1 MKGLF
6 KHFIL
11 PALLIGVVL
20 IFWRGIMSNRYAS
33 TEESIKFIQEHINHR
48 GELVD
53 HNREINVNSID
64 DIKLFVKEKEIRL
77 DFGEITMMWKPEDFV
92 SKENRD
98 LLAKI
103 NITMFKDKDTGMLRV
118 FYGEEEIQRWVY

>member
-1 MKGLF
+1 MKNFF
-6 KHFIL
+6 KYFVL
-11 PALLIGVVL
+11 PALFLAVAFIL
-20 IFWRGIMSNRYAS
+20 WKGIMSTKYTS
-33 TEESIKFIQEHINHR
+33 TEDSIKFIQEHINHQ
-48 GELVD
+48 GKLVD
-53 HNREINVNSID
+53 INREINVNSID
-64 DIKLFVKEKEIRL
+64 DIKLYVKEKEIRL

-103 NITMFKDKDTGMLRV
+103 NITMFKDKDTGVLRV